1 MRNGFEMLT
10 AKIVERDTVKAG
22 DIIYYIDGAYTKEK
36 IMQVARVVSNRNG
49 AMKIVELWNSKGF
62 ILNTQEIH
70 LKGWSLIL
78 HNFGKP
84 EKGFTNFED
93 FKNDNAEYFV

>member
-10 AKIVERDTVKAG
+10 VKLVDKETVKAD
-22 DIIYYIDGAYTKEK
+22 DIIYYTDAEFNKQK
-36 IMQVARVVSNRNG
+36 VMQIARVVSNRNE
-49 AMKIVELWNSKGF
+49 AIKIVELWNTKGF

-70 LKGWSLIL
+70 LKGWSIIL

-93 FKNDNAEYFV
+93 FKNNNAEYFV